1 MAPRHSFSILLVAI
15 LLVGETIVAV
25 VVISQNYTTILRNCS
40 TSDNYTV
47 ASSCKIN
54 LVKLM
59 ANLEPDSVDDHGF
72 RMSSAGEPP
81 DAIFGLTM
89 CYADKNWDQC
99 QKCLRAGIA
108 SMPETCPSSQKM
120 MVSYR
125 ACALRYTNESFFSV
139 ADVSRTTVE
148 SYAPI
153 DPNATDM
160 VGMNTTRLKLIVRL
174 TRKAAAS
181 SPLLQA
187 NESVVS
193 RDSDGIPQMVYR
205 LAQCTRDL
213 IVGECTRF
221 LTYFMGKLLSSR
233 PNHTSG
239 AVMGYNCYYIRR
251 DLNITFP
258 PSHPPPSTSP

>member
-1 MAPRHSFSILLVAI
+1 VESIKTYEAIHSDPQSHNFLTTMAPRHSFSILLVAI

-40 TSDNYTV
+40 TSDNYTI

-89 CYADKNWDQC
+89 CYADRNWDQC

-108 SMPETCPSSQKM
+108 SMPETCPSSWKM

-160 VGMNTTRLKLIVRL
+160 VGMNTTRTVEADCPAHQKGCRQL
-174 TRKAAAS
+174 AS
-181 SPLLQA
+181 TASQ
-187 NESVVS
+187 
-193 RDSDGIPQMVYR
+193 
-205 LAQCTRDL
+205 
-213 IVGECTRF
+213 
-221 LTYFMGKLLSSR
+221 
-233 PNHTSG
+233 
-239 AVMGYNCYYIRR
+239 
-251 DLNITFP
+251 
-258 PSHPPPSTSP
+258 